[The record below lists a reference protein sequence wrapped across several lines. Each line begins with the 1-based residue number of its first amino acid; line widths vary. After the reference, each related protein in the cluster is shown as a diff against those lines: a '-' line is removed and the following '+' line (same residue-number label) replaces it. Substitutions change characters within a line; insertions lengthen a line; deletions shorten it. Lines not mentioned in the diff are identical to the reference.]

1 METIPAQLRTASPAG
16 PAPPLWV
23 AHDGASSVVHDHPM
37 RAASPPSPGPPPSL
51 PAAPARACRH
61 GDGGSSSGGH
71 PPIGFSL
78 PRWRRQAGG
87 RAPPHASGRQGRRG
101 GRERSAAPRT
111 AAAVRAGRG
120 GAVARPRRWL
130 QWSKLRAARPPRPCV
145 LRDDAVGGH
154 QSGAGGR
161 AGERVGG
168 RRGGEGAPRAPSAL
182 RDVVLVAAAG
192 GNFPSVGGR
201 GREGGERRGGG
212 GVAGDAAP
220 RRLVVCGGR
229 GADASRR
236 VGGHGGQCAVGREQP
251 AGRGVAAGR
260 AAASTLLSAVVI
272 AAGSTASRVFLD
284 KV

>member
-212 GVAGDAAP
+212 GWQVTRRHADWLFVAGVARTLPAGSVATVANAPSAGSSRRGGAWRRAAP
-220 RRLVVCGGR
+220 
-229 GADASRR
+229 
-236 VGGHGGQCAVGREQP
+236 
-251 AGRGVAAGR
+251 
-260 AAASTLLSAVVI
+260 LLPRCSAQW
-272 AAGSTASRVFLD
+272 
-284 KV
+284 